1 MSRLDDLEPAIAR
14 TLARKALV
22 RDLPPY
28 APKAAAEIEA
38 ALLRLLA
45 AQGHGSAGVR
55 NVRRLAGGAS
65 KEQFVFDLVEGGAS
79 ETMVLRMDPPES
91 AVETSR
97 LREYQVIRA
106 IAGVVPVPPAR
117 FVDADGSLLG
127 RPGVITGFI
136 GGVTKPSDVTSA
148 RISGLGTDFGPV
160 WRGRLKEEFVTR
172 LAQIHGL
179 DWRTADLADFQ
190 APEADPHQ
198 AARWQVN
205 WWARV
210 WQDDVVEPLPIIAL
224 AERWLRENLPQ
235 TTDLVLVHGDYR
247 AGNFLFDEKSA
258 RMTAILD
265 WELVH
270 IGDFHEDLSWVVQG
284 IFGHPDDAGVH
295 LASGLMPRDAFLSD
309 YSKASGR
316 SIDAKALHFYEV
328 LGVWKTVILSG
339 ATSLKAARNAHS
351 HQDVLLSLLS
361 MAAHRFAAEL
371 CDLLERGA

>member
-1 MSRLDDLEPAIAR
+1 MTQRDDLEPAIAR

-22 RDLPPY
+22 RDLPAY

-45 AQGHGSAGVR
+45 AQGHGSAKVR

-65 KEQFVFDLVEGGAS
+65 KEQFVFDLIEGGTS

-106 IAGVVPVPPAR
+106 MQGVVPVPPAR

-127 RPGVITGFI
+127 RPGVITGFV

-148 RISGLGTDFGPV
+148 RISGLGTDFGLA
-160 WRGRLKEEFVTR
+160 WRGRLKDEFVTR
-172 LAQIHGL
+172 LAQIHGV
-179 DWRTADLADFQ
+179 DWRNADLADFQ
-190 APEADPHQ
+190 VPDTDSRQ

-224 AERWLRENLPQ
+224 AERWLHENLPESS
-235 TTDLVLVHGDYR
+235 DLVLVHGDYR
-247 AGNFLFDEKSA
+247 AGNFLFDEKTA

-270 IGDFHEDLSWVVQG
+270 IGDFHEDLAWVVQG
-284 IFGHPDDAGVH
+284 IFGHPDEAGVH
-295 LASGLMPRDAFLSD
+295 LASGLMPRDAFLAA
-309 YSKASGR
+309 YAQASGR
-316 SIDAKALHFYEV
+316 SIDARALHFYEV

>member
-1 MSRLDDLEPAIAR
+1 MTQRDDLEPAIAR

-22 RDLPPY
+22 RDLPAY

-45 AQGHGSAGVR
+45 AQGHGSAKVR

-65 KEQFVFDLVEGGAS
+65 KEQFVFDLIEGGTS

-106 IAGVVPVPPAR
+106 MQGVVPVPPAR

-127 RPGVITGFI
+127 RPGVITGFV

-148 RISGLGTDFGPV
+148 RISGLGTDFGLA
-160 WRGRLKEEFVTR
+160 WRGRLKDEFVTR
-172 LAQIHGL
+172 LAQIHGV
-179 DWRTADLADFQ
+179 DWRNADLADFQ
-190 APEADPHQ
+190 VPDTDSRQ

-224 AERWLRENLPQ
+224 AERWLHENLPESS
-235 TTDLVLVHGDYR
+235 DLVLVHGDYR
-247 AGNFLFDEKSA
+247 AGNFLFDEKTA

-270 IGDFHEDLSWVVQG
+270 IGDFHEDLAWVVQG
-284 IFGHPDDAGVH
+284 IFGHPDEAGVH
-295 LASGLMPRDAFLSD
+295 LASGLMPRDAFLAA
-309 YSKASGR
+309 YAQASGR
-316 SIDAKALHFYEV
+316 SIDARALHFYEV

-339 ATSLKAARNAHS
+339 ATSLRAARNAQS